1 MLRFM
6 NFLTLAIVAICL
18 LIGAGIA
25 LADDTLTGDTA
36 VRGESTVT
44 GAGSINDASRPVRDR
59 FEENLAAA
67 DEEDIY
73 EFDDYDADVK
83 RPAPS
88 VEPTE
93 IREC

>member
-25 LADDTLTGDTA
+25 LADDTA
-36 VRGESTVT
+36 MRGESTVT
-44 GAGSINDASRPVRDR
+44 GAINDASRPVMDQ

-83 RPAPS
+83 RTAPA

>member
-25 LADDTLTGDTA
+25 LADDTA
-36 VRGESTVT
+36 IRGESTVT
-44 GAGSINDASRPVRDR
+44 GAGAINDASRPVVDK

-83 RPAPS
+83 RPAPA
-88 VEPTE
+88 VEPTD

>member
-25 LADDTLTGDTA
+25 LADDTVG
-36 VRGESTVT
+36 RGESTLT
-44 GAGSINDASRPVRDR
+44 GGINDASRPVMDK
-59 FEENLAAA
+59 FQENLAAA

-83 RPAPS
+83 RQLPV

-93 IREC
+93 IRDC